1 MEQSSQDSTATLLKN
16 LLERFESLEDVK
28 TLKDENAHRSAS
40 ASTSEAEASAEDDE
54 PASVASE
61 GPKAKAGRKT
71 AKSRHRS
78 SGTRGA
84 EDQSRSRRRRRQS
97 RRETSPHHGDGES
110 SASLSRSTQ
119 RQSRKGKSPVQS
131 LCRSWADCMSDPE
144 SEEMNYTEVVSFSEA
159 ESEDHSHIKVVEMS
173 ERTVKFLQE
182 KCTRRVPNSERKDIR
197 DRYPLPKVPATR
209 PAQLD
214 PMMKSETSSAIKATD
229 KQLAR
234 VQTLLLDSLAP
245 LTSILEAHHNG
256 DILDQKEMVHAVKS
270 GMQLIGNANAH
281 LLHLRRERVVSNI
294 NKALLPVVG
303 DDKNFKEAAPLLFGT
318 KFAKKGKEMVEQVKA
333 MRSTLHKKPERKPPF
348 FRGGPPSA
356 QGGSSR
362 RFGRGGT
369 QSFRY
374 RERPYLAGKGQ
385 TQTKRTQN

>member
-16 LLERFESLEDVK
+16 LLERFESLEKEVK
-28 TLKDENAHRSAS
+28 TLKDENARRSAS
-40 ASTSEAEASAEDDE
+40 ASTSEAEASEEDNE

-61 GPKAKAGRKT
+61 GRKAKAGRKT
-71 AKSRHRS
+71 AQSRHRS
-78 SGTRGA
+78 TGAWGA
-84 EDQSRSRRRRRQS
+84 EDRSRSRSPRRRRRS
-97 RRETSPHHGDGES
+97 RKETSQRDGDGES
-110 SASLSRSTQ
+110 SASRSRSTQ
-119 RQSRKGKSPVQS
+119 RLSRKGKSPVRS
-131 LCRSWADCMSDPE
+131 SHRSWADRMSDPE
-144 SEEMNYTEVVSFSEA
+144 SEEMDYTEAVSFSET
-159 ESEDHSHIKVVEMS
+159 ESEDHSHTKVVEVS

-214 PMMKSETSSAIKATD
+214 PMMKSETSSATKVTD

-281 LLHLRRERVVSNI
+281 LLHLRRQRVVSDI

-318 KFAKKGKEMVEQVKA
+318 K
-333 MRSTLHKKPERKPPF
+333 
-348 FRGGPPSA
+348 RG
-356 QGGSSR
+356 R
-362 RFGRGGT
+362 RWWNR
-369 QSFRY
+369 
-374 RERPYLAGKGQ
+374 
-385 TQTKRTQN
+385 